1 MIIVNSFPILFA
13 ISWGLSFEVKNH
25 LLPEAGRMIRCG
37 EIRVRGFHI
46 DVFSHVNNARYLEF
60 MEEARWVVLD
70 KYIDFRRIAAKGII
84 FVVVNININY
94 RKPASMGDVIELYID
109 LTRIG
114 NKSAVFYQEL
124 RLKGTETV
132 VADAEVT
139 FVFAD
144 KNIGKAVEIDDD
156 IKLLLEDFRNKT

>member
-1 MIIVNSFPILFA
+1 MV
-13 ISWGLSFEVKNH
+13 
-25 LLPEAGRMIRCG
+25 RCG

-70 KYIDFRRIAAKGII
+70 EYIDFRRMATKGII

-94 RKPASMGDVIELYID
+94 RKSASLGDVLESYLG
-109 LTRIG
+109 LSKIG
-114 NKSAVFYQEL
+114 KKSAVFYQEL
-124 RLKGTETV
+124 RLKGTDTV
-132 VADAEVT
+132 VADAAVT

-144 KNIGKAVEIDDD
+144 RNTGKAVGIDNEI
-156 IKLLLEDFRNKT
+156 KKLLEDFKNISQG